1 MLLHDPHHDGSPMYV
16 ADEAPAHGSEAPVR
30 LGTSTTGP
38 VVLGVEPLA

>member
-16 ADEAPAHGSEAPVR
+16 ADEAPVG